1 MIQEKIQQDIVDAL
15 KAGRHDDT
23 QILRGVMAEIKN
35 KEIDEK
41 RTLNDTE
48 VVIMMQKM
56 VKKIEEANEQFLT
69 GGRDDLAEENMHE
82 ITILKQYLPAELSDE
97 EVEKKVRDVVAK
109 HPGIERGPLTGIAIK
124 ELTGA
129 VESSRVAK
137 AINTILAEK
146 S

>member
-35 KEIDEK
+35 REIDEK
-41 RTLNDTE
+41 KELQDSE
-48 VVIMMQKM
+48 VIALMQKM

-82 ITILKQYLPAELSDE
+82 IALLKQYLPAELSDE
-97 EVEKKVRDVVAK
+97 EVEKKVREVVAK
-109 HPGIERGPLTGIAIK
+109 HSGVERGPLTGIAIK
-124 ELTGA
+124 ELAGI

-137 AINTILAEK
+137 AVNKILNEK
-146 S
+146 K